1 MGFTTPLFALSAL
14 LPLIVILYYFF
25 RKKYDPTTVSSTLFW
40 QEVMRETRVSP
51 YIQRL
56 QKNSLLWLQLAA
68 LLLCVLALMQPY
80 NKKEVMAEE
89 QVIFIVDTSATV
101 TADATFT
108 KHKAAMQQLL
118 KQMTNN
124 EVTIITTGATPTT
137 VVQRERSAKV
147 LEQQVEAL
155 QVSYEREYLEK
166 ALAVAQSYVGNSP
179 TAIYIFS
186 DGVDRQLL
194 PMDKDNTRFVVK
206 GSDPKLKNISLRRF
220 VVTTEGEG
228 MLGLVQIVNDSSQD
242 ASVPLTITDS
252 KGQQLLHKK
261 IAISSGETVT
271 QTYELARTA
280 YATATIDVQDDYS
293 ADNTSSA
300 VVEGETLAI
309 SMSPTLHELIIKG
322 MQAVAPAVK
331 VSATPTSESF
341 FVTNQTSAL
350 SHGQRIL
357 LMGRDDA
364 KLKKVTG
371 KVTTEDDTLFSFA
384 TFQDVVV
391 QRVYPPIEGATTIA
405 HVGDAPFIQRTA
417 KGDIVVLTELTA
429 TDWAMYAD
437 FPLFL
442 WSVQN
447 SLTTKSSALGSFS
460 PNYEAILAVEA
471 GDFDI
476 YQDDSYIT
484 SGTAGQPVH
493 MPTKPGVYQLRQ
505 GEQVQSFVVQLQ
517 PEERILPKGTT
528 FALGEANQAQ
538 GKKSAQTF
546 VPLLLVPIILLL
558 VIEWEVQ
565 RRRGFTN

>member
-68 LLLCVLALMQPY
+68 LVLFVLVLMQPY

-101 TADATFT
+101 TAGTTFT

-118 KQMTNN
+118 KQMNTN
-124 EVTIITTGATPTT
+124 EVTIITTGATPKTI
-137 VVQRERSAKV
+137 VQREHNTKV
-147 LEQQVEAL
+147 LQQQVEAL
-155 QVSYEREYLEK
+155 EVSYEREYLEK
-166 ALAVAQSYVGNSP
+166 ALAVAQSYVGNTP

-194 PMDKDNTRFVVK
+194 PIEKSNTRFVVK
-206 GSDPKLKNISLRRF
+206 GSDPNLQNISLRRF
-220 VVTTEGEG
+220 VVTKEREG
-228 MLGLVQIVNDSSQD
+228 MLGLVQIANDSNKD
-242 ASVPLTITDS
+242 AQVPLLITDS
-252 KGQQLLHKK
+252 KGQQMLHKK
-261 IAISSGETVT
+261 IAIPAGETVT
-271 QTYELARTA
+271 NTYELAATA
-280 YATATIDVQDDYS
+280 YATASIDVKDDYA

-300 VVEGETLAI
+300 VIEGETLASSI
-309 SMSPTLHELIIKG
+309 SPTLHTLIIKG
-322 MQAVAPAVK
+322 MQSVAPTVN
-331 VSATPTSESF
+331 VSATPDSESF
-341 FVTNQTSAL
+341 FVTNQTSML
-350 SHGQRIL
+350 NHTQRIL
-357 LMGRDDA
+357 LIGRDDA
-364 KLKKVTG
+364 KLKKVAG
-371 KVTTEDDTLFSFA
+371 KITTEDDILFSFA

-391 QRVYPPIEGATTIA
+391 QRVYPPIEGAMTIA
-405 HVGDAPFIQRTA
+405 RVGDAPFIQRTT
-417 KGDIVVLTELTA
+417 KGDIVVLTELSE

-447 SLTTKSSALGSFS
+447 SLTATSSALGSFT
-460 PNYEAILAVEA
+460 PNREAILRVEE

-484 SGTAGQPVH
+484 TGTAGQPVR
-493 MPTKPGVYQLRQ
+493 MPAEPGVYQLRQ
-505 GEQVQSFVVQLQ
+505 GKHVQSFVVQLQ

-558 VIEWEVQ
+558 MMEWEVQ